1 VIWIALQLSGSA
13 LLTAAGVA
21 AARRS
26 LKQATGL
33 VDAML
38 SLILLKNGLS
48 YVPEGEPRFL
58 PWDWYPLVERWW
70 FLYPGMLIFGVGMGL
85 FHQSMWK
92 RDVLLIAAGLLLLH
106 CAAVGWVMGRPSDL
120 MGTVRPDG
128 VCLQTSG
135 YSCSAAAA
143 ASLLHLYGVAATER
157 EMAELCVTCNGGLGG
172 GGTTHSGI
180 LRGLR
185 IKLGDAKRVR
195 VARPTYE
202 TLPQPSMVGMKL
214 SPTLTHS
221 ILVLRVTPTEVSV
234 MDPLHGRGTMRR
246 ELFEREWLGSAIW
259 AH

>member
-1 VIWIALQLSGSA
+1 MIWIALQLSGSA
-13 LLTAAGVA
+13 LLTTAGVA

-26 LKQATGL
+26 QRLATAL
-33 VDAML
+33 VGAML
-38 SLILLKNGLS
+38 ALILFKNALA
-48 YVPEGEPRFL
+48 YVPEGDPRLF
-58 PWDWYPLVERWW
+58 PWNWYPLVERWW
-70 FLYPGMLIFGVGMGL
+70 YLYPGMLIFGVGMGL
-85 FHQSMWK
+85 FHKSMWK
-92 RDVLLIAAGLLLLH
+92 RDVLLVGGGLLVLH

-120 MGTVRPDG
+120 LGTVRPDG

-157 EMAELCVTCNGGLGG
+157 EMAELCVTCNAGQRE

-185 IKLGDAKRVR
+185 IKLGSARRARVT
-195 VARPTYE
+195 RPTYE
-202 TLPQPSMVGMKL
+202 TLPQPSMVGIKL

-234 MDPLHGRGTMRR
+234 MDPLYGRGTMRR

-259 AH
+259 AD